1 MNIKP
6 TGLVLEI
13 GSGDNPNPRSDV
25 LCDRFITT
33 NRERAGGFRIRI
45 DRPLVVA
52 DGMRLPFAD
61 NTFDYVIASHIF
73 EHMDDPAGFAREIA
87 RVGKAGYIEVPS
99 ALSER
104 VFGWNFH
111 HWYCELDGGTLTLTP
126 KKEGERWGGFFHRF
140 IAREL
145 WFRRFFEEHE
155 QQWYTRL
162 AWQGNIP
169 ICVVMSPMNL
179 DASHELDERAWMLL
193 ANAKPEVVKDLIFR
207 IRFFLRRVL
216 RKTRKTIRQFGWWAT
231 KRTRAQ
237 GIIASLVKHCVCP
250 RCHGKLGIHGEK
262 LTCSQCRMNFSI
274 DGVIPILL
282 APEERKKGY

>member
-1 MNIKP
+1 MKIP
-6 TGLVLEI
+6 SGALVLEI
-13 GSGDNPNPRSDV
+13 GSGDNPNSRSDI

-33 NRERAGGFRIRI
+33 SHERAGGFRIRI

-111 HWYCELDGGTLTLTP
+111 HWYCEFHGGVLTLTP
-126 KKEGERWGGFFHRF
+126 KKEGERFEGFFHRL
-140 IAREL
+140 IARSI

-155 QQWYTRL
+155 EKWYTRL
-162 AWQGNIP
+162 AWRGNIAVRVRMRP
-169 ICVVMSPMNL
+169 RSRDESYEV
-179 DASHELDERAWMLL
+179 DERAWKLL

-216 RKTRKTIRQFGWWAT
+216 WKTRKTIRQFGWWVT
-231 KRTRAQ
+231 KRTKAR
-237 GIIASLVKHCVCP
+237 GIIASLVKLCVCP
-250 RCHGKLGIHGEK
+250 RCHGGLRINGDKMECEI
-262 LTCSQCRMNFSI
+262 CRTDFPI

-282 APEERKKGY
+282 VPSERKKGY